1 MIFGPENLYF
11 RICGIVPIEGFYRCF
26 YCVIPL
32 ALTCLV
38 IASPLLRDY
47 GLLMHYW
54 LGVLPQALGNMI
66 HLLMIL
72 FDPEEFRSI
81 LHDLNLVDDQLR
93 EMGAL
98 IQSPNLTKTMAVI
111 ILSQLF
117 ALLKSLTLLADMLA
131 DYPNMITMFVIINA
145 AWNQH
150 LTFAQLIHSRFSALN
165 DQLTRIAAS
174 ADQTLLQI
182 VETRLDSVFRIHSTL
197 HVIVSNVNSHFCV
210 FNLFY
215 VTFCFFEVV
224 FYSYKTLDQMINDKA
239 VVDME
244 LKVIVYLSVNL
255 VCQIVTCHLCANE
268 ANRTAEIAHHILHRD
283 SPYSLWEKIGNYSR
297 LTIDNPVKFTVG
309 GIFTFNMEL
318 LTKIAAMSFSYL
330 VIIFQLK
337 DVDLF
342 VPMSTS
348 VNATGN

>member
-1 MIFGPENLYF
+1 M
-11 RICGIVPIEGFYRCF
+11 
-26 YCVIPL
+26 
-32 ALTCLV
+32 
-38 IASPLLRDY
+38 ASPLLLPYR
-47 GLLMHYW
+47 LLIHYFI
-54 LGVLPQALGNMI
+54 GVLPQALGNMI

-72 FDPEEFRSI
+72 FDPEDFRSI

-111 ILSQLF
+111 VLSQLC
-117 ALLKSLTLLADMLA
+117 ALLKSLTLIYMLIG
-131 DYPNMITMFVIINA
+131 YTNMIALYLVFNA

-150 LTFAQLIHSRFSALN
+150 LTFVQLIHSRFSALN
-165 DQLTRIAAS
+165 DQLIRIAAS

-215 VTFCFFEVV
+215 VTSLFFNLVFFCYDTFDMMIKEK
-224 FYSYKTLDQMINDKA
+224 SLIDYKIYITLC
-239 VVDME
+239 
-244 LKVIVYLSVNL
+244 LLVNL

-318 LTKIAAMSFSYL
+318 LTKIAAMTFSYL
-330 VIIFQLK
+330 VIVFQLK
-337 DVDLF
+337 DIDLF
-342 VPMSTS
+342 VPVSKNKTAVNST
-348 VNATGN
+348 VG